1 MKPIYLYVTPFFP
14 EPGRHYGSYGYDFV
28 QALKRN
34 SDYDV
39 RVFVAG
45 SGSDYDF
52 EGCHVCRFPTISLPS
67 SLFPFLFA
75 RHNAKSFIDA
85 VKRAAIDIDDVAVC
99 HGNTATYS
107 IYPLAIKKLNPRCLT
122 ILHHHDLD
130 GYGLRLGMFRH
141 VWIHKLI
148 NFFII
153 RRLFELMDLHVFIS
167 EASKKSTLLFPDTSW
182 SCYGDYRRLG
192 RGLGWLR
199 PANLKQTLV
208 LWNGVDTS
216 KFIKNGRPSRNEGAP
231 FVIGCVGNFIEVKNQ
246 MGLVRAVDKLRN
258 SIPNLKLEFCGDNG
272 YSQVLNP
279 IKKYIKDRRL
289 EGIVSILPC
298 VPHNQLPKVYRHWD
312 LFVLPSYFE
321 GLGCVY
327 LESWACG
334 TPFIACKDQG
344 IEDVL
349 PESEKGKWLCN
360 PHDEQDISNKILR
373 YYEKKDSQEL
383 INDIAIDALVA
394 DFVKKIDAMRKEALH
409 C

>member
-1 MKPIYLYVTPFFP
+1 MKTGLVYIYVTPFFP

-39 RVFVAG
+39 RVFVPG
-45 SGSDYDF
+45 KGNDYDF
-52 EGCHVCRFPTISLPS
+52 EGCHVYRFPVRHLPS
-67 SLFPFLFA
+67 ALFPFLFT
-75 RHNAKSFIDA
+75 RLNTNSFVGA
-85 VKRAAIDIDDVAVC
+85 VRRAGIDIDDVAVC

-216 KFIKNGRPSRNEGAP
+216 KFNKNGRPSRNEGAP
-231 FVIGCVGNFIEVKNQ
+231 FVIGCIGNFIEVKNQ

-258 SIPNLKLEFCGDNG
+258 RIPNLKLEFCGDNG
-272 YSQVLNP
+272 YSHVLNP
-279 IKKYIKDRRL
+279 IKYYIIARHL
-289 EGIVSILPC
+289 ESIVSILPC

-334 TPFIACKDQG
+334 TPFIGCLGQG
-344 IEDVL
+344 IEDCIPANERDL
-349 PESEKGKWLCN
+349 WLAAPLN
-360 PHDEQDISNKILR
+360 VEDLAAKIYAYHHNQYSQHLSSDI
-373 YYEKKDSQEL
+373 
-383 INDIAIDALVA
+383 DIDRLVA
-394 DFVKKIDAMRKEALH
+394 QYVRYLDGVRS
-409 C
+409 